1 VDRLGIFEGVVVV
14 FLDKLRVNWQI
25 ILNLLGK

>member
-1 VDRLGIFEGVVVV
+1 MDRLGIFEGVVVV